1 MSARRWLPTLAVALL
16 GVTLTSALHGTLAAR
31 TEAERR
37 ASEERQLLDLLP
49 ARSHDNAPLRQ
60 PMTLPGQAAPAYRAT
75 LAGRVTA
82 VLLTLDTQGY
92 EGPIRL
98 LVAIDPHGRLIGS
111 KVLAQRET
119 PGLGDAVARPE
130 WLAQFAGK
138 TLAQRWQWRR
148 DGGDFDQMSGAT
160 LSSRAVLLGVQ
171 QALQVFAANRERLL
185 EKAP

>member
-1 MSARRWLPTLAVALL
+1 MSARRWLTPLAVALL
-16 GVTLTSALHGTLAAR
+16 GITLTSMLHGTLAAR
-31 TEAERR
+31 TEAQRQ

-49 ARSHDNAPLRQ
+49 AGSHDNAPLRQ
-60 PMTLPGQAAPAYRAT
+60 PLSLPGQATPAYRAT

-82 VLLTLDTQGY
+82 VLLTLDTPGY

-98 LVAIDPHGRLIGS
+98 LVAIAPDGRLIGS

-119 PGLGDAVARPE
+119 PGLGDAIARPE
-130 WLAQFAGK
+130 WLAQFGGK
-138 TLAQRWQWRR
+138 TLEQRWQWRR

-185 EKAP
+185 EPGP

>member
-1 MSARRWLPTLAVALL
+1 MSARRWLPALGVALL

-31 TEAERR
+31 TEAERQ

-49 ARSHDNAPLRQ
+49 AHSHDNAPLRQ
-60 PMTLPGQAAPAYRAT
+60 PLTLPGQAAPAYRAT
-75 LAGRVTA
+75 LAGHVTA

-98 LVAIDPHGRLIGS
+98 LVAINPDGRLIGS

-119 PGLGDAVARPE
+119 PSLGDAIVRPQ
-130 WLAQFAGK
+130 WLAQFHAA
-138 TLAQRWQWRR
+138 TPNSRWQWRME
-148 DGGDFDQMSGAT
+148 GGDFDQIAGAT

-171 QALQVFAANRERLL
+171 RALQVFAANRERLL
-185 EKAP
+185 EAMP